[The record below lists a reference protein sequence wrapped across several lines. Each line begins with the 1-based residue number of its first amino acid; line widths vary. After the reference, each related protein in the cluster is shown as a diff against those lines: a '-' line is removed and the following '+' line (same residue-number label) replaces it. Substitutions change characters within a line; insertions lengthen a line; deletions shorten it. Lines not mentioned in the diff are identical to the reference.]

1 MSIFLPLFPLNLV
14 AYPGESLNLHIF
26 EPRYKQLIGD
36 CLQSRSNF
44 GIPSFVH
51 NKIEF
56 GTEVLIDKVVKE
68 YEDGRM
74 DIKTIGTAI
83 FKVENFINPLEG
95 KLYAG
100 GEVTRLTSSEETDQT
115 VWEEMIFLIKELY
128 SSLQVVEDVKVEN
141 DTRAWD
147 VAHHIG
153 LSMEQEYELMQIAS
167 EIDRQRFIIEHLK
180 KAIPVVR
187 NMEKTKERI
196 KLNGH
201 FKHFDPLNF

>member
-1 MSIFLPLFPLNLV
+1 
-14 AYPGESLNLHIF
+14 
-26 EPRYKQLIGD
+26 
-36 CLQSRSNF
+36 
-44 GIPSFVH
+44 
-51 NKIEF
+51 
-56 GTEVLIDKVVKE
+56 
-68 YEDGRM
+68 
-74 DIKTIGTAI
+74 
-83 FKVENFINPLEG
+83 
-95 KLYAG
+95 G